1 MMSGV
6 VFGAAQLEQCT
17 FYPVCI
23 VGTINIVGHPRK
35 RAKHARTVENPT
47 LILETPSGNVS

>member
-1 MMSGV
+1 MSGV